1 MTMSKQ
7 HGGGFSNGLF
17 VGIILGAV
25 LVLLFTTRKG
35 RKILRMLSD
44 EGFDKVKDWEKIM
57 GEIDFDPSTLRQAQG
72 SGQGDSEEMNNDY
85 LVRPSPMPHHS
96 PNGHVAHTHHRV
108 KPTSRLHFRG
118 VSKH

>member
-1 MTMSKQ
+1 MSKHQ
-7 HGGGFSNGLF
+7 GGGFSNGLF

-35 RKILRMLSD
+35 RKILRMLSA
-44 EGFDKVKDWEKIM
+44 EGFDKVKDWEKIID
-57 GEIDFDPSTLRQAQG
+57 EIDFD
-72 SGQGDSEEMNNDY
+72 DSEELNNDY
-85 LVRPSPMPHHS
+85 LVKSTPIPNHNT
-96 PNGHVAHTHHRV
+96 NGHVSHMHHRV